1 MAVLPLSCWP
11 ARYGNWPTWTP
22 YRRRTTSTAHRSGE
36 VHALRSKRF
45 SSVQFH
51 LESVLT
57 QNGRHIVA
65 KLLTDL
71 RPGPLSRTWPVVRR
85 GGAPPLGR

>member
-1 MAVLPLSCWP
+1 MSRDAV
-11 ARYGNWPTWTP
+11 T
-22 YRRRTTSTAHRSGE
+22 GE

-57 QNGRHIVA
+57 QNGQHIA
-65 KLLTDL
+65 ARLLTDL
-71 RPGPLSRTWPVVRR
+71 CGHVR
-85 GGAPPLGR
+85 